1 MSVSGVITFDPNVV
15 AWRWRVAV
23 WLVVPVT
30 RVLAGQP
37 PGRLRKVM
45 RLLAKGSRPASEQLT
60 ARARAAVVAVS
71 IHCSGPQGCLPRSIA
86 TALLCRARGQWP
98 VWCVGVRRHPP
109 FGAHAWVE
117 AAGVAVGEEHPAGYY
132 SRLYAVGRAEEADRD
147 RAAVEDVRDVGPGE
161 ERLGGVE
168 GS

>member
-1 MSVSGVITFDPNVV
+1 MSATGVITFDPRSVP
-15 AWRWRVAV
+15 WRWRVAV
-23 WLVVPVT
+23 WFVVPIA
-30 RVLAGQP
+30 RVLSKRP
-37 PGRLRKVM
+37 PGQLRRLM
-45 RLLAKGSRPASEQLT
+45 SLLAKGSRPASERLT
-60 ARARAAVVAVS
+60 AQARAAVVAVS

-86 TALLCRARGQWP
+86 TALLCRARGEWP

-117 AAGVAVGEEHPAGYY
+117 AEGVAVGEGHPAGYY
-132 SRLYAVGRAEEADRD
+132 SRLYAVGCAEEGDRD
-147 RAAVEDVRDVGPGE
+147 GSAVQDVRDVGPGE